1 MQRESDKRVGETE
14 SRGVPDLDL
23 TVPNHNLLLLFLEL
37 SLSLKIN
44 SPPGPSTLNISSSMK
59 PF

>member
-23 TVPNHNLLLLFLEL
+23 TVPNHNLLLFLEL
-37 SLSLKIN
+37 SMSLKIN
-44 SPPGPSTLNISSSMK
+44 SPPGPSTLNISFSMN
-59 PF
+59 PL